1 MAYQTTMNGMRF
13 RHAEGVLTNVSEF
26 VGDFSTL
33 AELQIKLT
41 EVDAKEALQ
50 RASMPTVGLV
60 IVTAVLM
67 GTLPVLLIGLGFVLA
82 TALGIS
88 QGAGLLIVG
97 LIVAALAAVLG
108 WFALAAFLKS
118 FESFRRSREE
128 FVRNVNWIRTVL
140 AQSTR
145 TTQHSRS

>member
-1 MAYQTTMNGMRF
+1 MAYQTSMNGMRF
-13 RHAEGVLTNVSEF
+13 RHAEGMLTNVGEF
-26 VGDFSTL
+26 VGDFSSL
-33 AELQIKLT
+33 AELQLKLA
-41 EVDAKEALQ
+41 EVDAKETLQ

-60 IVTAVLM
+60 IVAAVLM
-67 GTLPVLLIGLGFVLA
+67 GTVPVLLIGLGFVLA
-82 TALGIS
+82 TAMGIS
-88 QGAGLLIVG
+88 QGAALLIVG

-108 WFALAAFLKS
+108 WFALVAFLKS

-128 FVRNVNWIRTVL
+128 FVRNVNWIRSVL